1 MIRRIL
7 HGVAETAYIASM
19 PTAECPQC
27 HLPTA
32 STLGKTYCPQCG
44 WNREEAEKQTRL
56 LLRLL
61 PVLVMVFDAPLIVWI
76 FIGHAEVPILA
87 ALGALAFIPAI
98 LVVLVVR
105 GKVRLGGAAKSSGQ
119 RANTGMSQSDAKSIA
134 ALTDSADKQFSRLAE
149 LQRPRRVRMSR
160 LGKMNAAVIAISL
173 LMFMAA
179 LIVIVVIQPAAG
191 RARAYPRA
199 AVFLLPVGLA
209 VGIVWVMRRS
219 LVQQKWLLEMGSLAM
234 GRVTKQ
240 WIARSGYGIRYEFT
254 TASGETISRATT
266 DTSSQL
272 LEGMSVPVFYDPQ
285 APKKQVALCAS
296 FYEIVLPG
304 KE

>member
-1 MIRRIL
+1 
-7 HGVAETAYIASM
+7 M
-19 PTAECPQC
+19 PTAECPEC

-44 WNREEAEKQTRL
+44 WNREEAEKKTRL

-87 ALGALAFIPAI
+87 VLGALAFVPAI

-105 GKVRLGGAAKSSGQ
+105 GKVRLGSAKSSSQ
-119 RANTGMSQSDAKSIA
+119 LANAGMSQANAKSIA
-134 ALTDSADKQFSRLAE
+134 APTDSADKQFSRLAE
-149 LQRPRRVRMSR
+149 LQRPRRVRMSH

-173 LMFMAA
+173 LMFLAA
-179 LIVIVVIQPAAG
+179 LIVIVVIEPAAG
-191 RARAYPRA
+191 RVPAYPKA
-199 AVFLLPVGLA
+199 GVILLPVALA
-209 VGIVWVMRRS
+209 AGIVWMMRRS
-219 LVQQKWLLEMGSLAM
+219 LVQQRWLLEMGSLAV
-234 GRVTKQ
+234 GCVTKQ
-240 WIARSGYGIRYEFT
+240 WIARSGFGIRYEFM

-272 LEGMSVPVFYDPQ
+272 LEGMSVPVFYDPL